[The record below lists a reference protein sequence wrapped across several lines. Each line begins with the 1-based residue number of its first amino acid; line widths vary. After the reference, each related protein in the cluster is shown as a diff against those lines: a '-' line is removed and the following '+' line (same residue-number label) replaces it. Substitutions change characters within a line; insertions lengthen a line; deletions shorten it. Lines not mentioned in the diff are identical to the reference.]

1 MKKTLIE
8 SDKFILTFDLDFN
21 DKCKNCTTS
30 TKEFINRLVKDLN
43 IDENDEEYL
52 LIVEDIIF
60 ASVFTALTFLEKVI
74 VKDQQIGVDEEQ
86 FKEFKAFYKQLSVAE
101 TKVDISSDYK
111 YIVLSILSSI
121 IRKIKETLDY
131 ILEGQNKKILDLS
144 YVNSK
149 IETDFSTA
157 HLYLAIQIK
166 LD

>member
-1 MKKTLIE
+1 MKKSLID

-30 TKEFINRLVKDLN
+30 TKEFINRLIKELN
-43 IDENDEEYL
+43 IEDNDEEYL
-52 LIVEDIIF
+52 LIVEDVIF
-60 ASVFTALTFLEKVI
+60 ASVFTALTFLEKII
-74 VKDQQIGVDEEQ
+74 VKKQQIGVDEDQ
-86 FKEFKAFYKQLSVAE
+86 FKEFKAFYKQLSTAE
-101 TKVDISSDYK
+101 TKLDISSDFK
-111 YIVLSILSSI
+111 YNVLSILSSI
-121 IRKIKETLDY
+121 IRKINETIDC